1 MPAFFAC
8 KTIGASGFS
17 SRGGN
22 TIKSTCWAIMLW
34 MSATCFDAELFAS
47 VITICQPHFAATSLK
62 LLVSAS
68 RHGLLLSVWAKPTRK
83 GFLFASLGRGESSA
97 WAMLKPAVIDRAS
110 TDAAS
115 ARSGNLRVLQFSSDS
130 MSSSGMDGPAFLSTS
145 VLQGFSFSQLCLN
158 KSRCDDYSTVL
169 YYWSIANIIN
179 YGLFCHGNYPYRCA
193 FDQRSVELYRAPAH
207 GSAGGAVVFFLEE
220 CLDGPSSQFIVG
232 QHDGGQS
239 RMRVP
244 GDFLIVV
251 AEYGYVFGY
260 AQSKLLQRFDRAER
274 HQIVRAENCCW
285 RVGLAHQ

>member
-8 KTIGASGFS
+8 NTIGASGFS

-22 TIKSTCWAIMLW
+22 TIKSTCCAIMLW
-34 MSATCFDAELFAS
+34 ISATCFDAELFAS

-62 LLVSAS
+62 LLVSAR
-68 RHGLLLSVWAKPTRK
+68 RHGLLLSVWA
-83 GFLFASLGRGESSA
+83 
-97 WAMLKPAVIDRAS
+97 MLKPAAIDKAS
-110 TDAAS
+110 SDAAS

-145 VLQGFSFSQLCLN
+145 VLQGLSFSQLYLN
-158 KSRCDDYSTVL
+158 KLRCDDYSTVF

-179 YGLFCHGNYPYRCA
+179 YGLFRHGNYPYRCT

-207 GSAGGAVVFFLEE
+207 GSTGGAVVFFLEE
-220 CLDGPSSQFIVG
+220 CLDGPSAEFVVG
-232 QHDGGQS
+232 QDDGGQS

-251 AEYGYVFGY
+251 AENGYVFGY
-260 AQSKLLQRFDRAER
+260 A
-274 HQIVRAENCCW
+274 
-285 RVGLAHQ
+285 